1 MDRRDQKEFEWL
13 RREVALAARLT
24 DADRVRILQDL
35 LITADAIRAGKPADD
50 LRREEEA
57 RRVLE
62 DAPGKARYRAL
73 AERLE

>member
-1 MDRRDQKEFEWL
+1 MDQRELRELEWL
-13 RREVALAARLT
+13 RGEVALAARLT

-35 LITADAIRAGKPADD
+35 LETADAIRAGKSADE

-57 RRVLE
+57 RRMLD

-73 AERLE
+73 VERLE